1 MRKFD
6 TKVQQLKHQVLMETA
21 QAAFKDALAKS
32 IPLIPSIIVPGP
44 KPSMRCCIH
53 KERAIVNERIKL
65 AIGGD
70 ETNPNVIEVL
80 QYACDGC
87 PIGGHQVTDSCRG
100 CIAHRCEAVCP
111 KNAITFD
118 EFQRAKI
125 DKSKCI
131 NCGLCAKACPYGAII
146 NFKRPCETSC
156 KPKAITASHDEGARV
171 DNSKCTACGA
181 CVYQCPFGAIMD
193 KSYIL
198 EVIRL
203 LKSHSGKTYMIVA
216 PSISS
221 QFNYATLGQVITGI
235 KELGFHSVVEVA
247 LGADM
252 VAHEEALELAKKKFL
267 MSSCCPAFVQYI
279 ENQFPDLLHH
289 VSDNLSPMARIGQ
302 YIKSIDS
309 EAKVVFVGPCTA
321 KKQELHKERVRPF
334 VDSVITFEELS
345 ALFEAKDID
354 LTKLTEGHLDNASYF
369 GRIFA
374 RTGGLSE
381 AVNEALIE
389 QHADFVFKP
398 VVCDGLDTCRTALN
412 KVRNG
417 TLDGN
422 FIEGMACQ
430 GGCIG
435 GPCCLT
441 HEMKDKNDVD
451 RYGRE
456 AKEKTIAD
464 AIKVFL

>member
-21 QAAFKDALAKS
+21 RAAFNDTLAKS
-32 IPLIPSIIVPGP
+32 IPQIPSIIVPGP

-171 DNSKCTACGA
+171 DNDKCTACGS

-203 LKSHSGKTYMIVA
+203 LKKHVGKTYMIVA

-252 VAHEEALELAKKKFL
+252 VAHEEALELSKKKFL

-279 ENQFPDLLHH
+279 KNQFPDLLKH
-289 VSDNLSPMARIGQ
+289 VSENLSPMARIAQ
-302 YIKSIDS
+302 YIKGIDA

-321 KKQELHKERVRPF
+321 KKQEQRQERVRKY
-334 VDSVITFEELS
+334 VDAVITFEELS
-345 ALFEAKDID
+345 ALFEAKEID
-354 LTKLTEGHLDNASYF
+354 LTQLSEGHLDNASYF

-374 RTGGLSE
+374 RTGGLAE
-381 AVNEALIE
+381 AVNEALLE
-389 QHADFVFKP
+389 QKADFVLKP
-398 VVCDGLDTCRTALN
+398 VICDGLDACRVALN

-417 TLDGN
+417 TIDGN
-422 FIEGMACQ
+422 FVEGMACQ

-441 HEMKDKNDVD
+441 HEMKDKTDVD

>member
-21 QAAFKDALAKS
+21 RAAFNDALAKT

-70 ETNPNVIEVL
+70 ESNPNVIEVL

-87 PIGGHQVTDSCRG
+87 PIGGHQITDSCRG

-171 DNSKCTACGA
+171 DNDKCTACGS

-203 LKSHSGKTYMIVA
+203 LKQRVGKTYMVVA

-252 VAHEEALELAKKKFL
+252 VAHEEALELTKKKFL
-267 MSSCCPAFVQYI
+267 MSSCCSAFVQYI
-279 ENQFPDLLHH
+279 ENQFPDLLKH
-289 VSDNLSPMARIGQ
+289 VSENLSPMARIGQ
-302 YIKSIDS
+302 YIKSSDP

-321 KKQELHKERVRPF
+321 KKQEQRKDKVRKY
-334 VDSVITFEELS
+334 VDAVITFEELS

-354 LTKLTEGHLDNASYF
+354 LTKLSEGHLDNASYF

-381 AVNEALIE
+381 AVNEALQE

-398 VVCDGLDTCRTALN
+398 VICDGLDACRVALN

-417 TLDGN
+417 TLEGN

-456 AKEKTIAD
+456 AKEKTISD

>member
-203 LKSHSGKTYMIVA
+203 LKLHSGKTYMIVA

-354 LTKLTEGHLDNASYF
+354 LTKLPEGHLDNASYF

-398 VVCDGLDTCRTALN
+398 VVCDGLDACRTALN

>member
-21 QAAFKDALAKS
+21 RAAFDGTLAKV
-32 IPLIPSIIVPGP
+32 IPTIPQIIVPGP

-53 KERAIVNERIKL
+53 KERAIVNERVKL

-70 ETNPNVIEVL
+70 ELNPNVIEVL
-80 QYACDGC
+80 SYACDGC

-146 NFKRPCETSC
+146 NFRRPCETSC
-156 KPKAITASHDEGARV
+156 KAKAITASHDEGARV

-198 EVIRL
+198 DVIDILRNHKG
-203 LKSHSGKTYMIVA
+203 KSYMIVA

-235 KELGFHSVVEVA
+235 KELGFHSVIEVA

-252 VAHEEALELAKKKFL
+252 VAYDEAKELEKKQFL
-267 MSSCCPAFVQYI
+267 MSSCCPAFIQYI
-279 ENQFPDLLHH
+279 ENQYPDLLKF
-289 VSDNLSPMARIGQ
+289 VSANPSPMVRIAQ
-302 YIKSIDS
+302 YLKSIDNN
-309 EAKVVFVGPCTA
+309 AKVVFVGPCTA
-321 KKQELHKERVRPF
+321 KKQEGQKPEVKQF

-345 ALFEAKDID
+345 ALLDARKID
-354 LTKLTEGHLDNASYF
+354 LPSLPEGHLDNASYY

-374 RTGGLSE
+374 RSGGLAE
-381 AVNEALIE
+381 AVKQSLIE
-389 QHADFVFKP
+389 QGSDFILKP
-398 VVCDGLDTCRTALN
+398 VVCDGLDACRLALS
-412 KVRNG
+412 KVRNN

-441 HEMKDKNDVD
+441 HATKDKSEVD
-451 RYGRE
+451 HYGRE
-456 AKEKTIAD
+456 AKDKTITD
-464 AIKVFL
+464 AIKVFI

>member
-1 MRKFD
+1 
-6 TKVQQLKHQVLMETA
+6 META
-21 QAAFKDALAKS
+21 RAAFNDTLAKS
-32 IPLIPSIIVPGP
+32 IPQIPSIIVPGP

-171 DNSKCTACGA
+171 DNDKCTACGS

-203 LKSHSGKTYMIVA
+203 LKKHVGKTYMIVA

-252 VAHEEALELAKKKFL
+252 VAHEEALELSKKKFL

-279 ENQFPDLLHH
+279 KNQFPDLLKH
-289 VSDNLSPMARIGQ
+289 VSENLSPMARIAQ
-302 YIKSIDS
+302 YIKGIDA

-321 KKQELHKERVRPF
+321 KKQEQRQERVRKY
-334 VDSVITFEELS
+334 VDAVITFEELS
-345 ALFEAKDID
+345 ALFEAKEID
-354 LTKLTEGHLDNASYF
+354 LTQLSEGHLDNASYF

-374 RTGGLSE
+374 RTGGLAE
-381 AVNEALIE
+381 AVNEALLE
-389 QHADFVFKP
+389 QKADFVLKP
-398 VVCDGLDTCRTALN
+398 VICDGLDACRVALN

-417 TLDGN
+417 TIDGN
-422 FIEGMACQ
+422 FVEGMACQ

-441 HEMKDKNDVD
+441 HEMKDKTDVD

>member
-21 QAAFKDALAKS
+21 RAAFNDTLAKS
-32 IPLIPSIIVPGP
+32 IPQIPSIIVPGP

-171 DNSKCTACGA
+171 DNDKCTACGS

-203 LKSHSGKTYMIVA
+203 LKKHVGKTYMIVA

-252 VAHEEALELAKKKFL
+252 VAHEEALELSKKKFL

-279 ENQFPDLLHH
+279 KNQFPDLLKH
-289 VSDNLSPMARIGQ
+289 VSENLSPMARIAQ
-302 YIKSIDS
+302 YIKGIDAD
-309 EAKVVFVGPCTA
+309 AKVVFVGPCTA
-321 KKQELHKERVRPF
+321 KKQEQRQERVRKY
-334 VDSVITFEELS
+334 VDAVITFEELS
-345 ALFEAKDID
+345 ALFEAKEID
-354 LTKLTEGHLDNASYF
+354 LTQLSEGHLDNASYF

-374 RTGGLSE
+374 RTGGLAE
-381 AVNEALIE
+381 AVNEALLE
-389 QHADFVFKP
+389 QKADFVLKP
-398 VVCDGLDTCRTALN
+398 VICDGLDACRVALN

-422 FIEGMACQ
+422 FVEGMACQ

-441 HEMKDKNDVD
+441 HEMKDKTDVD